1 MAIPTGTGTE
11 VLKVSLL
18 NQASGTAENVLIN
31 GVANHIYTILSV
43 CMTNTNGSPSNINLY
58 IDDDGGGTDY
68 SLLKSHALG
77 GLESFVWSDKFVI
90 SGTDHLCFTTDASEA
105 FSIVTSYIDQDWS

>member
-1 MAIPTGTGTE
+1 MAIPSGSGSE
-11 VLKVSLL
+11 VLKVSLV
-18 NQASGTAENVLIN
+18 NQASGNAEQILIN

-68 SLLKSHALG
+68 YLLSSHAMTGLG
-77 GLESFVWSDKFVI
+77 TFVWSDKFVI
-90 SGTDHLCFTTDASEA
+90 SGTDHLCFQTDATEA
-105 FSIVTSYIDQDWS
+105 FSIVTSYIDQDWT